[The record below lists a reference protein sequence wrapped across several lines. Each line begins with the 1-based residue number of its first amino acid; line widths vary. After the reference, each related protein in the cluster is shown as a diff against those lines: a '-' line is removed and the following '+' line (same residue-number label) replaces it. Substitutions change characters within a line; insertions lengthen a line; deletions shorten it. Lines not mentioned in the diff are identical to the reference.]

1 MLHLI
6 YIPVRGMMYY
16 RKALELQ
23 AFLDMAKEEGNLY
36 MDVISNI
43 VLTFAYGFDRQ
54 YIVLFGDYFY
64 RIIGRLQGSWIF
76 IWRSSK
82 SGKIFM
88 VSMSG
93 CGGYEIYICCFLS
106 TIWYWQMRWS
116 SSCTG
121 HSKAH
126 DCVSVIFRLF
136 ALLNVLNWTCYYSFF
151 ILM

>member
-64 RIIGRLQGSWIF
+64 RIIGRLQGS
-76 IWRSSK
+76 
-82 SGKIFM
+82 
-88 VSMSG
+88 
-93 CGGYEIYICCFLS
+93 
-106 TIWYWQMRWS
+106 
-116 SSCTG
+116 
-121 HSKAH
+121 
-126 DCVSVIFRLF
+126 
-136 ALLNVLNWTCYYSFF
+136 
-151 ILM
+151 